1 MSRLP
6 AALRSPSRP
15 RRFVAAAGALG
26 ALALSAAGCATH
38 PVKVSRP
45 SPPPPSPTA
54 APLQLPAAESGVLPW
69 SLPNPISR
77 EVLLPGPGAGQL
89 TILGGLEAGG
99 GSASG
104 VFTLN
109 TSNGALAG
117 SGALLGPLHDAAGV
131 ALGGQPLV
139 FGGGVVASSAA
150 VQRLP
155 AALGS
160 AAQVG
165 TLPQARSD
173 SAAVAIGG
181 TAYLIGGYDGS
192 SFDPAVLATT
202 D

>member
-6 AALRSPSRP
+6 SALRGPSRP
-15 RRFVAAAGALG
+15 QRLVASVGALG

-38 PVKVSRP
+38 PVKDSRP
-45 SPPPPSPTA
+45 SPPAPSPSA
-54 APLQLPAAESGVLPW
+54 AALQLPAAESGLLPW

-77 EVLLPGPGAGQL
+77 EVVLPGPGAGRL
-89 TILGGLEAGG
+89 TILGGLESGG

-109 TSNGALAG
+109 TSNGALTG

-131 ALGGQPLV
+131 VLAGQPLV
-139 FGGGVVASSAA
+139 FGGGVVASSAT

-155 AALGS
+155 AALG
-160 AAQVG
+160 AAVQAG

-181 TAYLIGGYDGS
+181 TA
-192 SFDPAVLATT
+192 
-202 D
+202 